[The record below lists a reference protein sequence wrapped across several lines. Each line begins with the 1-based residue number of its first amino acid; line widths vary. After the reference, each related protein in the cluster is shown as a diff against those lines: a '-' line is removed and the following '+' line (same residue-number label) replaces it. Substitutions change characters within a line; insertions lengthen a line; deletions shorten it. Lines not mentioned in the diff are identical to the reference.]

1 MTLFRSLAI
10 SLLLPGLLMAVPRL
24 EDKAKASAPKAHPV
38 VGCKDTKMYHEPDC
52 KWVKEIDKAGTR
64 MDFPSISAAKK
75 AHMKPC
81 GDCIKKKQGA

>member
-1 MTLFRSLAI
+1 MTLIRSLAI